1 MYQLD
6 LKNRADKEL
15 VPGGRT
21 RTFWG
26 DKMLVSRFTLAPAV
40 VVP

>member
-1 MYQLD
+1 MYMLD
-6 LKNRADKEL
+6 LKNRGDKEL

-26 DKMLVSRFTLAPAV
+26 DKMLVSRVSFAPWG
-40 VVP
+40 